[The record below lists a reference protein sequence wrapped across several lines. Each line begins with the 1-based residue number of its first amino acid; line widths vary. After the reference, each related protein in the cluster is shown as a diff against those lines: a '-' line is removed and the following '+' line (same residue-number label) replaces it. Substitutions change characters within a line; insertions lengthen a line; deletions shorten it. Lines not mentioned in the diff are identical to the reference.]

1 MGEVVRMM
9 KLLEKKITVETTDK
23 MANWNDDD
31 LERML
36 EDLERWIDERL
47 EVIVTRTEKQFEVK
61 VTLDA

>member
-1 MGEVVRMM
+1 MRMM